1 MRLPNE
7 IRKTFAID
15 CFPDSARKYQRGYAV
30 VAVDVIRATTMA
42 ITSVAL
48 GRRCFPVPTLAAAQ
62 AMAASLP
69 HAVLA
74 GEVAGDQPEGF
85 EMTNS
90 PAELSLRRDSSRPL
104 VLLSTSGTKLIF
116 LADRADAIYLACF
129 RNYEAVARHLTG
141 RHDRVAIVGAGSRGE
156 FREED
161 QMCCA
166 WIGQRLM
173 EAGYAPESQEAAEV
187 VERWRGMSPEACAG
201 GNSAKYLARTGYLK
215 DLDFILEHVN
225 DLQSTYRMEGNEVM
239 ELAVEPAKEIYEAC
253 A

>member
-1 MRLPNE
+1 MGLQAE
-7 IRKTFAID
+7 MGKTFVID

-48 GRRCFPVPTLAAAQ
+48 GRRCFPVPSLEAAQ

-69 HAVLA
+69 HPVLA

-104 VLLSTSGTKLIF
+104 VLLSTSGTKLISMAYG
-116 LADRADAIYLACF
+116 ADSTYLACF
-129 RNYEAVARHLTG
+129 RNYEAVARYLSG
-141 RHDRVAIVGAGSRGE
+141 RHDRVAIIGAGSRGE

-166 WIGQRLM
+166 WIGQSLM
-173 EAGYAPESQEAAEV
+173 EAGYRPECQGTAEV
-187 VERWRGMSPEACAG
+187 VERWRGIPPEACVD
-201 GNSAKYLARTGYLK
+201 GNSAKYLARTGYQK
-215 DLDFILEHVN
+215 DLEFILKHVN
-225 DLQSTYRMEGNEVM
+225 DLDSTFRMEGDEVM
-239 ELAVEPAKEIYEAC
+239 ELAVEPAKELYEEC

>member
-1 MRLPNE
+1 MRLQTE
-7 IRKTFAID
+7 ARKTFVID

-48 GRRCFPVPTLAAAQ
+48 GRRCFPVPSLEAAQ

-69 HAVLA
+69 HALLA
-74 GEVAGDQPEGF
+74 GEVAGDQPDGF

-90 PAELSLRRDSSRPL
+90 PAELSLRQDSSRPL

-116 LADRADAIYLACF
+116 LADGADSIYLACF
-129 RNYEAVARHLTG
+129 RNYEAVARHLADH
-141 RHDRVAIVGAGSRGE
+141 HDRVAIIGAGSRGE

-173 EAGYAPESQEAAEV
+173 ESGYRPECQDTAEV
-187 VERWRGMSPEACAG
+187 VERWRGVSPEACVS

-225 DLQSTYRMEGNEVM
+225 DLPSAYRMERNEVM
-239 ELAVEPAKEIYEAC
+239 ELAAEPAKELYEAC

>member
-1 MRLPNE
+1 MRPKADM
-7 IRKTFAID
+7 RKTFVID

-48 GRRCFPVPTLAAAQ
+48 GRRCFPVPSLEAAKK
-62 AMAASLP
+62 MAASLP
-69 HAVLA
+69 HSVLA

-90 PAELSLRRDSSRPL
+90 PAELSLRRDPSRPL
-104 VLLSTSGTKLIF
+104 VLLSTSGTRLIF
-116 LADRADAIYLACF
+116 LADGADSIYLACF
-129 RNYEAVARHLTG
+129 RNYEAVARYLTG
-141 RHDRVAIVGAGSRGE
+141 HHDRVAIIGAGSRGE

-166 WIGQRLM
+166 WIGQSLAA
-173 EAGYAPESQEAAEV
+173 AGYAAESEGTAEL
-187 VERWRGMSPEACAG
+187 VERWRGLPPEACAN

-225 DLQSTYRMEGNEVM
+225 DLHSAFRMEGNEVM
-239 ELAVEPAKEIYEAC
+239 EVAGEVANEIYEAC